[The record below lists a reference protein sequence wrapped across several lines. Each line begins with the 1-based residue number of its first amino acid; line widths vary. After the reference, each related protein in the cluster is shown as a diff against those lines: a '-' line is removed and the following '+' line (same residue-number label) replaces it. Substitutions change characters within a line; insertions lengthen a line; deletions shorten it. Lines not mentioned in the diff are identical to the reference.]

1 MTPGFPRR
9 LQVSCPK
16 LVIAQCSLTREDG
29 PGAADRRTGFV
40 ALLSLGNL
48 IVASLSRP
56 NFQPLKRG
64 SDKWIREGGEKDLP
78 ILSHYVFTIL
88 VLVHPCHIVGRR
100 MNSAAHTT
108 EFDPIQPYPTIIAMF
123 SQHLNSCRSVRFHMH
138 DAFIAF
144 RRRDSP
150 PLKPEV
156 ELWCRF

>member
-1 MTPGFPRR
+1 MQP
-9 LQVSCPK
+9 
-16 LVIAQCSLTREDG
+16 
-29 PGAADRRTGFV
+29 V

-48 IVASLSRP
+48 VVASLSRP

-123 SQHLNSCRSVRFHMH
+123 SQHLKGL
-138 DAFIAF
+138 AGPY
-144 RRRDSP
+144 DSICTTP
-150 PLKPEV
+150 SLPSAAEIRL
-156 ELWCRF
+156 L

>member
-1 MTPGFPRR
+1 MVRARDSEVTPGFPRR

-16 LVIAQCSLTREDG
+16 LVIAQCSLTREDR
-29 PGAADRRTGFV
+29 PGAAGRRTGFV

-123 SQHLNSCRSVRFHMH
+123 SQHLKGL
-138 DAFIAF
+138 AGPY
-144 RRRDSP
+144 DSICTTP
-150 PLKPEV
+150 SLPSAAEIRL
-156 ELWCRF
+156 L